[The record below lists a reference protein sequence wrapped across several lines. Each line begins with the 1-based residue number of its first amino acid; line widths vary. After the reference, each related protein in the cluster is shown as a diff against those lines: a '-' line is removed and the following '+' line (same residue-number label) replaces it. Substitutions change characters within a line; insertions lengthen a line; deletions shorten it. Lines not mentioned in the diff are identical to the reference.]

1 MVKFS
6 CCDAQA
12 LLWCYVFVHK
22 CEGTSVTLKRNFL
35 YKLLPKIVDK
45 YIEFRNLCIEKNL
58 RRLKVNSILVDNTVL
73 FHGVT
78 HETVWISKGRKKW
91 GDTTIDTG
99 CLSRIP
105 VHKKGYEGR
114 EFSSIKYLPS
124 IIDLAKRG
132 VIELCLSDELKDE
145 QLTQP
150 MGRFRGY
157 GMFDRSL
164 FEALDMR
171 VIHDPDYTWVMGSS
185 CRSLEEQRKDRLASK
200 SDPLYHDLLRVLGKK
215 NSQDI
220 WHIVT
225 AERNSCY
232 CFLTMD
238 FKLVKNLEAQKN
250 NPIVRSLKT
259 KVLTPEEFGLAVNLP
274 SISPRFYSYH
284 MADFPVNSE
293 LYWYDSKRKKPRK
306 NT

>member
-1 MVKFS
+1 MVRFRGGIDHYLTRHM
-6 CCDAQA
+6 C
-12 LLWCYVFVHK
+12 
-22 CEGTSVTLKRNFL
+22 GGISVTLKQKFQ

-45 YIEFRNLCIEKNL
+45 YIEFRNSCIEKNL
-58 RRLKVNSILVDNTVL
+58 RKLKVTSILVDNTVL

-78 HETVWISKGRKKW
+78 HETAWISNGRKKW

-99 CLSRIP
+99 YLSRIP
-105 VHKKGYEGR
+105 VHRNGCEDR

-124 IIDLAKRG
+124 IVDLARRG
-132 VIELCLSDELKDE
+132 VFELCLSDELKDE

-150 MGRFRGY
+150 MGRFQGF
-157 GMFDRSL
+157 GVFDRSL
-164 FEALDMR
+164 FKVLDMR
-171 VIHDPDYTWVMGSS
+171 VIHDPDYTFAIGFG
-185 CRSLEEQRKDRLASK
+185 CRSLEEQRKDRLALK
-200 SDPLYHDLLRVLGKK
+200 SDPLYHDLIRVLGKK

-225 AERNSCY
+225 AERNDCY

-238 FKLVKNLEAQKN
+238 FRLVKNLEAQKN
-250 NPIVRSLKT
+250 NPVVRSLKT
-259 KVLTPEEFGLAVNLP
+259 KVLTPEQFGLEVNLP

-284 MADFPVNSE
+284 MADCPVNSE
-293 LYWYDSKRKKPRK
+293 LNWHDSKRQKPRK